1 MSSTNHEIDSLAA
14 DWAVRRDLGTL
25 SAEEQAEWEAWLAA
39 DVRHLGAY
47 GRAEAVLARLERLT
61 GVSGDAD
68 AATHASV
75 WSRRRALLAAGAA
88 TAAAAGIGVAVVPK
102 AAQPN
107 TLSTGIGQM
116 REVVLSDGSV
126 VALNTDSEIA
136 VEFTENVRS
145 IILLRGEVLFDVA
158 KSRRRPFVV
167 SADGT
172 QVRAVGT
179 SFTVS
184 CLPERPVQVLV
195 REGVVEL
202 RRADVPQAPPV
213 RATANV
219 RAIVPPD
226 APIVTVVM
234 PEEKLARDLEW
245 QHGRIAL
252 DNETLAMAANEFARY
267 SEVRIVVD
275 PTISARTV
283 TGLFA
288 SNDPVGFAKA
298 AAIVLKLK
306 TEMRGN
312 EIRIFA
318 E

>member
-1 MSSTNHEIDSLAA
+1 
-14 DWAVRRDLGTL
+14 
-25 SAEEQAEWEAWLAA
+25 
-39 DVRHLGAY
+39 
-47 GRAEAVLARLERLT
+47 
-61 GVSGDAD
+61 
-68 AATHASV
+68 
-75 WSRRRALLAAGAA
+75 
-88 TAAAAGIGVAVVPK
+88 
-102 AAQPN
+102 
-107 TLSTGIGQM
+107 
-116 REVVLSDGSV
+116 
-126 VALNTDSEIA
+126 
-136 VEFTENVRS
+136 
-145 IILLRGEVLFDVA
+145 
-158 KSRRRPFVV
+158 
-167 SADGT
+167 
-172 QVRAVGT
+172 
-179 SFTVS
+179 
-184 CLPERPVQVLV
+184 
-195 REGVVEL
+195 
-202 RRADVPQAPPV
+202 
-213 RATANV
+213 V